1 MIINHK
7 ESKRFFKKFVG
18 RKVEQWKNRNVL
30 WPRIKGKTCLHNVSA
45 FTVKSHHVYAAKSNI
60 TQVEQ
65 IFHIVWTST
74 AELTGQGKLFF
85 FEENVKWIWRVTLS
99 YDLRFPVLSNQMFL
113 NFFFDTN
120 NVTVPYLGGSQIS
133 WVWLSYQG
141 TVLST
146 RPKPQQSEGIKIDP
160 EPKLNGG
167 YCDNQ

>member
-1 MIINHK
+1 MLMLSDQLSLITKNQRDFLRDLLNSWK
-7 ESKRFFKKFVG
+7 G

-85 FEENVKWIWRVTLS
+85 FWRKRKM
-99 YDLRFPVLSNQMFL
+99 DLKSDFVL
-113 NFFFDTN
+113 
-120 NVTVPYLGGSQIS
+120 
-133 WVWLSYQG
+133 
-141 TVLST
+141 
-146 RPKPQQSEGIKIDP
+146 
-160 EPKLNGG
+160 
-167 YCDNQ
+167 

>member
-1 MIINHK
+1 MFLQNWFCTFIKSSCKVKWSCIHLDYNNNMICPVKIDVDALLSDQWSLITKNLRDFLRNLFNSWK
-7 ESKRFFKKFVG
+7 G

-85 FEENVKWIWRVTLS
+85 FWRKRKM
-99 YDLRFPVLSNQMFL
+99 DLKSDFVL
-113 NFFFDTN
+113 
-120 NVTVPYLGGSQIS
+120 
-133 WVWLSYQG
+133 
-141 TVLST
+141 
-146 RPKPQQSEGIKIDP
+146 
-160 EPKLNGG
+160 
-167 YCDNQ
+167 